1 MNQYTDSYYLVDG
14 LKFDSKIQA
23 AIFATQVNKPMTW
36 YFNTDLFNAYN
47 WTNEPEQTLDQLY
60 DQRAKEL
67 RERYDYIILS
77 YSGGSDSHNILM
89 SFIRQGLRIDEI
101 VVNHMTDAWNRFVV
115 LDTRQ
120 TASWNTGA
128 EHNLQTIPR
137 LKEVE
142 HLIPGTKITILDLS
156 QNLFD
161 AFTSY
166 GDESW
171 VLSRKEGLNP
181 LNVTRYNYAYFTNI
195 RKQFDKGYKI
205 AMVVGIEKPRTVI
218 ENGIFKLYFI
228 DKGVNIVPIDDN
240 FKEYSNSSLEFFY
253 WSKDALDLL
262 CKQAHV
268 LKRFIERDPNRTK
281 LWDKTNLNP
290 DNWRLIQ
297 EPMIKPVLYSTWNT
311 TWFQTDKSVSDW
323 NSEFDTWF
331 INGYS
336 DHESHKIWN
345 AGLKFVT
352 DNAKPYLR
360 YRSDDIPDGLKY
372 YLQYHTIGPVAKS
385 V

>member
-1 MNQYTDSYYLVDG
+1 
-14 LKFDSKIQA
+14 
-23 AIFATQVNKPMTW
+23 
-36 YFNTDLFNAYN
+36 
-47 WTNEPEQTLDQLY
+47 
-60 DQRAKEL
+60 
-67 RERYDYIILS
+67 
-77 YSGGSDSHNILM
+77 
-89 SFIRQGLRIDEI
+89 
-101 VVNHMTDAWNRFVV
+101 
-115 LDTRQ
+115 
-120 TASWNTGA
+120 
-128 EHNLQTIPR
+128 
-137 LKEVE
+137 
-142 HLIPGTKITILDLS
+142 LIPGTKITILDLS

-171 VLSRKEGLNP
+171 VLGRKEGLNP

-218 ENGIFKLYFI
+218 ETGIFKLYFI

-311 TWFQTDKSVSDW
+311 SWFQTDKSVSDW

-360 YRSDDIPDGLKY
+360 YRSDGIPDGLKY

>member
-23 AIFATQVNKPMTW
+23 ALFATQVNKPMTW
-36 YFNTDLFNAYN
+36 YFNTDLFNAYD
-47 WTNEPEQTLDQLY
+47 WTVEPEKTLDQLY
-60 DQRAKEL
+60 NQRAKEL

-89 SFIRQGLRIDEI
+89 SFIRQGLHIDEI

-115 LDTRQ
+115 LNPTQ

-128 EHNLQTIPR
+128 EHSLQTIPR

-142 HLIPGTKITILDLS
+142 HLIPNTKITILDLS

-166 GDESW
+166 GDASW
-171 VLSRKEGLNP
+171 VLGRKEGLNP

-253 WSKDALDLL
+253 WSKDAVTLL

-268 LKRFIERDPNRTK
+268 LKRFVEGDPSRIK
-281 LWDKTNLNP
+281 LWDKNNLNP
-290 DNWRLIQ
+290 DNWRLVQ

-311 TWFQTDKSVSDW
+311 GWFQTDKSVSDW

-331 INGYS
+331 INGYA
-336 DHESHKIWN
+336 DHKSHQIWRE
-345 AGLKFVT
+345 GLKFVT
-352 DNAKPYLR
+352 NNTKPYLR
-360 YRSDDIPDGLKY
+360 YKSDGTPDGLKY
-372 YLQYHTIGPVAKS
+372 YLQYHTIGS
-385 V
+385 VRQ